1 MTECSGDDSDGR
13 GKPHHLKMKS
23 AAGVGKGC
31 GLLRN
36 PDRARVRARSQNVPG
51 SMQDALPDGDISV
64 EQTVSGAF
72 SGAGKDTTV
81 DQLVSDVSTQSKQW
95 ARFGARP
102 RDKPPVKMTPPP
114 EPSLIDLVPQEVTE
128 ASGLANAFL
137 ARHSL
142 DQSLHESLCQGSAVK
157 LLSDETSSQ
166 GGSYVDGTKPSSEPN
181 KATPY
186 LGDCQVVSR
195 PDVDRGWMFPLPV
208 YSSVY
213 QRFPDSSYGVSFS
226 SESSNTTVS
235 SSVLSVSSVA
245 EPMRVESCTT
255 QSVCD
260 SLPRVTLGQ
269 LSAAKN
275 HERFSDTSSINPTRG
290 KEEILE
296 STRRLSNE
304 CESGDMERRED
315 YSAKNEQ
322 NGEVWESSGDVGDDP
337 EKPHHLKMKSAA
349 SVAEDVVDCGPLCR
363 LDRARDRA
371 RSQHVPSLM

>member
-1 MTECSGDDSDGR
+1 MFRFLFIIQELHPPTGQKVLDRMTECSGDDSDGR

-23 AAGVGKGC
+23 AAGVAKDC
-31 GLLRN
+31 GLLRS

-51 SMQDALPDGDISV
+51 LMQDALPDGDISV

-72 SGAGKDTTV
+72 SGAGKDSTV
-81 DQLVSDVSTQSKQW
+81 DQLVADVSTQSKQW

-102 RDKPPVKMTPPP
+102 RDKPPVKMTSPP
-114 EPSLIDLVPQEVTE
+114 EPSLIGLVPQEVTE
-128 ASGLANAFL
+128 ASGLADAFL
-137 ARHSL
+137 ARHSE
-142 DQSLHESLCQGSAVK
+142 DQSPLESLCQGSAVK
-157 LLSDETSSQ
+157 LLSDETSSW

-195 PDVDRGWMFPLPV
+195 PDVDRGWIFPPPV

-213 QRFPDSSYGVSFS
+213 QRFPDSSYGVFFS

-245 EPMRVESCTT
+245 EPMRVESCAT

-260 SLPRVTLGQ
+260 SSPRVTLGQ

-304 CESGDMERRED
+304 CESGDVERRED
-315 YSAKNEQ
+315 YSAKN
-322 NGEVWESSGDVGDDP
+322 
-337 EKPHHLKMKSAA
+337 
-349 SVAEDVVDCGPLCR
+349 
-363 LDRARDRA
+363 
-371 RSQHVPSLM
+371 